1 VTTAAGKTDGQ
12 APGQTGGQADDEKE
26 RLTAL
31 GGIAALSLDALSS
44 VAYGPEAILV
54 VLVAAG
60 ASALKYSLPITGAI
74 VVLLAAL
81 VISYRQVIEAFPNG
95 GGAYAVSKTHLGT
108 TPSLVAAASLTVD
121 YILNAAVGV
130 SAGVEALT
138 AAYPALYGARV
149 WLCLAVLALIT
160 GANLWG
166 VAESARLF
174 MVPTLVFIVSIFAV
188 IVIGLV
194 RSHPVVALDHNL
206 PQATDTVG
214 VLLVLKAFASGC
226 SALTGVEAIANSVPQ
241 FRRPR
246 VKRAQHTEVGL
257 GLLLGGML
265 IGLGLLIHHWDAV
278 PQSGTTV
285 LAQLTEG
292 AIGHNALFY
301 VIQIITLVLL
311 SLAANT
317 SFAGLPVLAG
327 LLAHDNFLPHV
338 FGLRA
343 DRRVFRYGVIVLA
356 IAAALLLI
364 VVRGD
369 TQALVPLFAV
379 GVFIGF
385 TLSQTGMVKHWYLQ
399 RSGSGS
405 AGRSWVY
412 RAIINGVGAVL
423 TFAVTIIE
431 LVSKFLAGAWLVAIV
446 IPLLV
451 LMFMAVARAYQRIG
465 AELAIG
471 QVPPH
476 PVKRAS
482 LVIVP
487 VTGMSRLTAE
497 GISVAKSLGDDV
509 IAVTVVFTDSDE
521 DQAPEAAFRAQWQ
534 SWKPE
539 VQLLTL
545 RSAHRSI
552 AEPIVNYLRLVE
564 AEDKYHRLVVLIPE
578 IQPDHPWQA
587 VLHNQR
593 GVILDRAIRRGTR
606 KVILCRLRYRLET
619 VVDDAAAAAA
629 HAPAPETTEPETTGQ
644 KSTEQKLDF
653 SRAPVNH
660 PHGGGVLLVRLGES
674 GTPSLNHVRDS
685 SWPIPP
691 GLACG
696 AMSLDDIDARI
707 ITALIRD
714 ARASYAVIG
723 DEVGLSAPAVKRR
736 VDRLRASGAI
746 AGFTARVDPAALG
759 WTTEAYVELFCGG
772 STSPEVIAA
781 AVRRHPEVADA
792 CTVTGEADALV
803 HIRASDIRHFEQ
815 VVERIAAEP
824 FVQRTRSV
832 IVLSRLVERADAFAP
847 PAGS

>member
-1 VTTAAGKTDGQ
+1 VSVTTAAGKTDGQ
-12 APGQTGGQADDEKE
+12 AHGSAAGQDDEKE

-44 VAYGPEAILV
+44 VAYGPEAILI

-74 VVLLAAL
+74 VILLAAL

-174 MVPTLVFIVSIFAV
+174 MVPTLAFIVSIFAV
-188 IVIGLV
+188 IVIGLA
-194 RSHPVVALDHNL
+194 RSHPVVPLGHNL
-206 PQATDTVG
+206 PQVTDTVG
-214 VLLVLKAFASGC
+214 LLLVLKAFASGC

-292 AIGHNALFY
+292 AVGHNVIFY
-301 VIQIITLVLL
+301 IIQLVTLVLL

-356 IAAALLLI
+356 IAAGLLLI

-399 RSGSGS
+399 RSNASI
-405 AGRSWVY
+405 GRSWMY
-412 RAIINGVGAVL
+412 RAVINGVGAVL

-451 LMFMAVARAYQRIG
+451 LMFMAVSRAYRRIG

-487 VTGMSRLTAE
+487 VSGMSRLTAE
-497 GISVAKSLGDDV
+497 GISAAKSLGDDV
-509 IAVTVVFTDSDE
+509 IAVTVVFTDADE
-521 DQAPEAAFRAQWQ
+521 GEAPDAAFRAEWQ

-552 AEPIVNYLRLVE
+552 AEPIVSYLRMVE

-578 IQPDHPWQA
+578 IQPDHWWQA
-587 VLHNQR
+587 LLHNQR
-593 GVILDRAIRRGTR
+593 GAILGRAIRRGTR
-606 KVILCRLRYRLET
+606 RVILCRLRYRLET
-619 VVDDAAAAAA
+619 VVDDA
-629 HAPAPETTEPETTGQ
+629 
-644 KSTEQKLDF
+644 
-653 SRAPVNH
+653 
-660 PHGGGVLLVRLGES
+660 
-674 GTPSLNHVRDS
+674 
-685 SWPIPP
+685 
-691 GLACG
+691 
-696 AMSLDDIDARI
+696 
-707 ITALIRD
+707 TA
-714 ARASYAVIG
+714 
-723 DEVGLSAPAVKRR
+723 
-736 VDRLRASGAI
+736 
-746 AGFTARVDPAALG
+746 
-759 WTTEAYVELFCGG
+759 
-772 STSPEVIAA
+772 
-781 AVRRHPEVADA
+781 VADQPTPGA
-792 CTVTGEADALV
+792 KSPGA
-803 HIRASDIRHFEQ
+803 
-815 VVERIAAEP
+815 
-824 FVQRTRSV
+824 
-832 IVLSRLVERADAFAP
+832 
-847 PAGS
+847 